1 MLRSTESLSENRTP
15 KIKDKSKKTKDLI
28 NFMNE
33 NLNDRLFNFVVS
45 VLMFLKKLPRTPE
58 MNVIRY
64 QLAKCSTSS
73 GANYE
78 EAQAGSSKPDFNNK
92 VRISLREMRES
103 NYWLRVIKATLDDN
117 KLDNDLLPLI
127 DESSQLKKILSSIV
141 TKTNK

>member
-1 MLRSTESLSENRTP
+1 
-15 KIKDKSKKTKDLI
+15 
-28 NFMNE
+28 MNE
-33 NLNDRLFNFVVS
+33 NLTERLFNFAVN
-45 VLMFLKKLPRTPE
+45 VLKFLKKLPRTPE

-103 NYWLRVIKATLDDN
+103 NYWLRIIKATLESN
-117 KLDNDLLPLI
+117 SLESDLILLI
-127 DESSQLKKILSSIV
+127 DESTQLKKILGSIV